1 MPVGKRAWF
10 RAYVDR
16 LLMEQFD
23 TTTLLKDDDGD
34 VPFSKGTSACF
45 VSVERRRLGVRV
57 WGMAAMGIKPTAAAL
72 REVNELNQQAT
83 LAKVVLAGDR
93 VWVEVRLPADQVSAR
108 SLRRACQQVCTIA
121 DDIGSLFAGVY
132 GGSTPFPVQAQ
143 AG

>member
-1 MPVGKRAWF
+1 
-10 RAYVDR
+10 
-16 LLMEQFD
+16 MEQFD

-45 VSVERRRLGVRV
+45 VSVERRRLGVRG

>member
-1 MPVGKRAWF
+1 VPVGKRAWF

>member
-10 RAYVDR
+10 GAYVDR
-16 LLMEQFD
+16 LLMEQFE

>member
-10 RAYVDR
+10 GAYVDR

>member
-1 MPVGKRAWF
+1 
-10 RAYVDR
+10 
-16 LLMEQFD
+16 
-23 TTTLLKDDDGD
+23 
-34 VPFSKGTSACF
+34 
-45 VSVERRRLGVRV
+45 
-57 WGMAAMGIKPTAAAL
+57 MAATGIKPTAAVL

-93 VWVEVRLPADQVSAR
+93 VWVEVRLPADQVSPR

-132 GGSTPFPVQAQ
+132 GGSTPFPVDAQ

>member
-83 LAKVVLAGDR
+83 PR
-93 VWVEVRLPADQVSAR
+93 
-108 SLRRACQQVCTIA
+108 
-121 DDIGSLFAGVY
+121 
-132 GGSTPFPVQAQ
+132 
-143 AG
+143 